1 MESLKVG
8 DYMNIHPVTLKHSMT
23 VAEAVEK
30 LITSH
35 YPGGPVIDEKSRLV
49 GFLSEQDCLAKM
61 MECSYYNEQVAYVKD
76 IMRTEVLSLKPY
88 DSVLDLAQ
96 QMLGAKPKVYP
107 VVDDDEL
114 LVGSICRADVLKAI
128 GMHLKDAYKKAG

>member
-8 DYMNIHPVTLKHSMT
+8 DYMNIHPVTLKAEMT
-23 VAEAVEK
+23 VAEAVSK
-30 LITSH
+30 LLESH
-35 YPGGPVIDEKSRLV
+35 YPGGPVVDGRNRLV

-61 MECSYYNEQVAYVKD
+61 FESGYYNEQAARVAD

-88 DSVLDLAQ
+88 ASVLDLAQ

-107 VVDDDEL
+107 IVDDDGV
-114 LVGSICRADVLKAI
+114 LVGSICRADVLRALDL
-128 GMHLKDAYKKAG
+128 HLRDGYKNAS

>member
-8 DYMNIHPVTLKHSMT
+8 DYMNTHPVTLNRTMT

-30 LITSH
+30 LVNSH
-35 YPGGPVIDEKSRLV
+35 YPGGPVVDGRGRLV

-61 MECSYYNEQVAYVKD
+61 VECSYYNEQAAHVED

-107 VVDDDEL
+107 IVDDDGL